1 MKLLK
6 NKKVIKSIVGL
17 FFAIL
22 SAYGLSTNEQ
32 IESLAGEIIYAT
44 MSAANENDTN
54 NSIEDLIGGN

>member
-44 MSAANENDTN
+44 MSAANENNTN
-54 NSIEDLIGGN
+54 NSIEDLVGGN